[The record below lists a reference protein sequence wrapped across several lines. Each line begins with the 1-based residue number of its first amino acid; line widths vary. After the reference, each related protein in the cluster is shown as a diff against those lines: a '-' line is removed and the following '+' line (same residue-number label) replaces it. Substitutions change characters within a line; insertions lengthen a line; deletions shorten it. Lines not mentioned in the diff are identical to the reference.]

1 MEHIFLGQFNLLQ
14 IFLIFFIYSFLG
26 WCAEVVFATLKTGKF
41 VNRGFLNGCVC
52 PIYGFGYVIVLLCLQ
67 YFLNNIILLFFA
79 SVVLTSLLEFATGF
93 ALEKIF
99 NKKWWDYSKEPF
111 NIKGYVCLRFSIL
124 WGLACVFV
132 LKIIHPA
139 ILNLINLAP
148 IFVQYIL
155 FGVFGLLI
163 ILDLVFTIIQLI
175 ALKRN
180 YVEFENI
187 SKKLKAGSNLLGEK
201 ISNTTISVQEK
212 LSALNKKLKKFRLAK
227 AFPNLIK
234 RKNAS
239 AGENANQ
246 TENLDNSLNRNED
259 NTQGIEQTLNNNNDT
274 NKKD

>member
-14 IFLIFFIYSFLG
+14 IFLMFFIYSFLG

-41 VNRGFLNGCVC
+41 INRGFLNGCVC
-52 PIYGFGYVIVLLCLQ
+52 PIYGFGFVIVLLCLQ

-93 ALEKIF
+93 VLEKIF

-111 NIKGYVCLRFSIL
+111 NIKGYVCVRFSIL

-148 IFVQYIL
+148 VFVQYIL
-155 FGVFGLLI
+155 FGVFSLLI

-187 SKKLKAGSNLLGEK
+187 SKKLKTGSNLLGEK

-212 LSALNKKLKKFRLAK
+212 LSALNKKLNKFRLAK

-234 RKNAS
+234 RKNN
-239 AGENANQ
+239 NANE
-246 TENLDNSLNRNED
+246 TEKLENSLNSNED
-259 NTQGIEQTLNNNNDT
+259 NTQNFEQPLNND
-274 NKKD
+274 KDIT